1 MLAPIAAPIPLS
13 QLKHDQEPDKKRPR
27 LDHDKKGWVYVA
39 SEFLSLVF
47 IFTHP
52 KSEFLSFLLIR
63 LDHTNRYHIIRQRI
77 DRILDQ
83 STEKSDASKDI
94 RGLSN
99 DLPAEKVAQL
109 RTRVK
114 KNLKNKPID
123 DDR

>member
-1 MLAPIAAPIPLS
+1 MGLCCIRI
-13 QLKHDQEPDKKRPR
+13 
-27 LDHDKKGWVYVA
+27 
-39 SEFLSLVF
+39 F
-47 IFTHP
+47 I
-52 KSEFLSFLLIR
+52 LSFYLYTSKIRILILFNYIL

-114 KNLKNKPID
+114 KNLKNKPIE